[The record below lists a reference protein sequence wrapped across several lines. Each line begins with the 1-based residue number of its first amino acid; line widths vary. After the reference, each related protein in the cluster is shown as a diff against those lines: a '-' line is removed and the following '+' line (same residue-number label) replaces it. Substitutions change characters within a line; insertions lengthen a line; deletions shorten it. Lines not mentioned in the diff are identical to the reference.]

1 MEENSSFGLIIAM
14 LVFIVLAAPLVFFLW
29 RVIDEVLAGHIQLG
43 ADFAALIV
51 ACVFFGL
58 AALLGRALV
67 RTMGQDA

>member
-1 MEENSSFGLIIAM
+1 
-14 LVFIVLAAPLVFFLW
+14 VLAAPLVFFLW